1 MISIVEEYIQTKK
14 HSIVKGSDK
23 EHIFI
28 KKLTELLRSINMSD
42 IGDIT
47 YLNSIINEFTSSLE
61 SIWAKN
67 SKVINITVHSRSW
80 WDANYSRDLNIYRT
94 SKRLKDWKQF
104 KRTIKNTKYSF
115 FDLKIQ
121 EISNRKQRPW
131 KLINWVHKHKLL
143 AIEAVK
149 YNR

>member
-1 MISIVEEYIQTKK
+1 
-14 HSIVKGSDK
+14 
-23 EHIFI
+23 
-28 KKLTELLRSINMSD
+28 MSD

>member
-28 KKLTELLRSINMSD
+28 KKLTESLRSINMSD